1 MNDIITNCVES
12 RKTALMGVINPN
24 DEVLKKDCEDFF
36 ERVKEFASTCSDVN
50 DFETK
55 FQTSNL
61 GSEYTSLFTR
71 AMSYGTVEEKEPT
84 VGEQIR
90 DEFVDDVNHAVRRKA
105 RQEAYDQ
112 VRDIPGVG
120 KVVEA
125 KQMFDLFGRF
135 RKKKDD

>member
-1 MNDIITNCVES
+1 MNDIMTCCVES
-12 RKTALMGVINPN
+12 RRNALLGAVNPN
-24 DEVLKKDCEDFF
+24 DKDMLGVVDGFTEKL
-36 ERVKEFASTCSDVN
+36 KEFASTCTDVT

-55 FQTSNL
+55 FATSNL
-61 GSEYTSLFTR
+61 ATEYADLYTR
-71 AMSYGTVEEKEPT
+71 AMNYGTVEEKEPT
-84 VGEQIR
+84 VGEEIR